1 MKTNSTPRRS
11 RVAACL
17 LPGLWL
23 LAGAM
28 QPAAAQNWL
37 GLAQS
42 NYGGTNSAYLNPSA
56 LADSR
61 LSAYLN
67 LAGAGASFNNTYL
80 RLNLPQ
86 KP

>member
-1 MKTNSTPRRS
+1 MKTSSTPCRG

-23 LAGAM
+23 LVGAVR
-28 QPAAAQNWL
+28 PVAAQGWL

-61 LSAYLN
+61 LRAYLGSSQETEN
-67 LAGAGASFNNTYL
+67 IA
-80 RLNLPQ
+80 R
-86 KP
+86 